1 MRPWKS
7 ARRCSACLYPNDSDA
22 NYCQACGTSTGLHLA
37 VTSTVRVDETAIKER
52 FKKFQSVIRSNPYQR
67 QKSALEQQLSQF
79 LGALTPPRTVT
90 SCTASDIVNF
100 LIFKDKSGRT
110 VVHSSLCSRAS
121 CTCPKRLAA
130 GSVDSLIG
138 RLRAVFNNLGRLNNS
153 NPVAHPLVKD
163 YLKFVRQ
170 EQAGLAI
177 TPVQAVPLF
186 FDKFRRLIAFLRGLL
201 LSHAPLSRSGK
212 YILVRDATF
221 FVVDFFTGDRASD
234 LGRLQSCN
242 IFRLRDREGFLLKF
256 TLTRNIRKGSPRS
269 FALIKFTHPEV
280 CPVAWVQHYITVCQ
294 CLKISLDQGYFFRA
308 TERDGSVGD
317 KPFTGSA
324 VNNRL
329 RKHLLESKLHAGE
342 TPHSFRVGLSNT
354 LRLLGCS
361 QEEVAQYLGWKS
373 GEVASRYMQRS
384 HADASLTILESVFP
398 RVASGLV
405 TPVSHPNNL
414 DAAV

>member
-138 RLRAVFNNLGRLNNS
+138 
-153 NPVAHPLVKD
+153 PL
-163 YLKFVRQ
+163 
-170 EQAGLAI
+170 
-177 TPVQAVPLF
+177 
-186 FDKFRRLIAFLRGLL
+186 
-201 LSHAPLSRSGK
+201 
-212 YILVRDATF
+212 
-221 FVVDFFTGDRASD
+221 
-234 LGRLQSCN
+234 
-242 IFRLRDREGFLLKF
+242 
-256 TLTRNIRKGSPRS
+256 
-269 FALIKFTHPEV
+269 
-280 CPVAWVQHYITVCQ
+280 
-294 CLKISLDQGYFFRA
+294 
-308 TERDGSVGD
+308 
-317 KPFTGSA
+317 
-324 VNNRL
+324 
-329 RKHLLESKLHAGE
+329 
-342 TPHSFRVGLSNT
+342 
-354 LRLLGCS
+354 
-361 QEEVAQYLGWKS
+361 
-373 GEVASRYMQRS
+373 
-384 HADASLTILESVFP
+384 
-398 RVASGLV
+398 
-405 TPVSHPNNL
+405 
-414 DAAV
+414 

>member
-7 ARRCSACLYPNDSDA
+7 ARRCSACLYPNDSDV
-22 NYCQACGTSTGLHLA
+22 NYCQAWGTSTGLHLA

-52 FKKFQSVIRSNPYQR
+52 FKEFQSVIRSNPYQR

-79 LGALTPPRTVT
+79 LGALTPSRTVT

-100 LIFKDKSGRT
+100 LRT

-138 RLRAVFNNLGRLNNS
+138 RLRAVFNNLGRLNDS

-163 YLKFVRQ
+163 YLKLVRQ

-201 LSHAPLSRSGK
+201 LSHAPHSRSGK

-221 FVVDFFTGDRASD
+221 FVVDFFHRG
-234 LGRLQSCN
+234 
-242 IFRLRDREGFLLKF
+242 
-256 TLTRNIRKGSPRS
+256 
-269 FALIKFTHPEV
+269 
-280 CPVAWVQHYITVCQ
+280 
-294 CLKISLDQGYFFRA
+294 
-308 TERDGSVGD
+308 
-317 KPFTGSA
+317 
-324 VNNRL
+324 
-329 RKHLLESKLHAGE
+329 
-342 TPHSFRVGLSNT
+342 
-354 LRLLGCS
+354 
-361 QEEVAQYLGWKS
+361 
-373 GEVASRYMQRS
+373 
-384 HADASLTILESVFP
+384 
-398 RVASGLV
+398 
-405 TPVSHPNNL
+405 
-414 DAAV
+414 